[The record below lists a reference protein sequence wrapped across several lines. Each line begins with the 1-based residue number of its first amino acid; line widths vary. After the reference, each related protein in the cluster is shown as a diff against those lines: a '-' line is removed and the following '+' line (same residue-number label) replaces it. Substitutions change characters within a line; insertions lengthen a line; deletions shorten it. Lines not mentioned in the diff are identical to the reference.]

1 MFFVVE
7 GLGCRFCGRDQIGE
21 ETKKLGEVTGDVSGG
36 VGIGDCVAT
45 LAKRFGL
52 LEWRCMTYTVHFE

>member
-7 GLGCRFCGRDQIGE
+7 SLGCRFRGRDQIRE
-21 ETKKLGEVTGDVSGG
+21 ETEKLEVRSGVSGG
-36 VGIGDCVAT
+36 VSVGDCVAT

-52 LEWRCMTYTVHFE
+52 SEWRCMTYTVHFE